1 MASSIRKKKK
11 KKRNTSIR
19 YRSRMQP
26 EPTVNF
32 FKIKAFCCLIIVIS
46 IITMQQFNLGI
57 GEFTSE
63 TIYNML
69 YYNEDI
75 QAFNEKYL
83 NFDGDTLKTFW
94 NQ

>member
-1 MASSIRKKKK
+1 
-11 KKRNTSIR
+11 
-19 YRSRMQP
+19 
-26 EPTVNF
+26 
-32 FKIKAFCCLIIVIS
+32 
-46 IITMQQFNLGI
+46 MQQFNLGI